1 MRPSYAR
8 AAASRVVAFALFA
21 HVAATCLGAQASA
34 PSDARDALAR
44 ALDAVRASNAKLTL
58 PPAGQFTFGDA
69 TIAARSKPAGT
80 VAVANGTVHVRGI
93 VDGDVVT
100 YGGEIIVHQGGEI
113 RGNAIA
119 ILGKVTFDGGRVDGE
134 SLSLSG
140 DLAGAPYAG
149 ATGARS
155 APNAMM
161 HELALVGGWLAVLL
175 IVGIGVLVFV
185 STNLDAVSET
195 LERNFGKALLAGV
208 AAQLALFP
216 MLAILLVGL
225 ALTLIG
231 ILLIP
236 FAVVAYVLA
245 AAGLVTLGYLAIANI
260 TGGSLI
266 HASSDGERA
275 RRLSALQGVLIG
287 LVVLMSPWFVAAAL
301 SWSPMALLVSRTVAI
316 VVTWVACSAGLGA
329 ALISR
334 GGVRRLPAPVA
345 RRAMASAGWQTP
357 TPVAGVT
364 AARRP
369 TPLTTR
375 RQK

>member
-1 MRPSYAR
+1 MRPSHAR

-21 HVAATCLGAQASA
+21 HAAATCLAAQKSAASN
-34 PSDARDALAR
+34 SRDALAK
-44 ALDAVRASNAKLTL
+44 ALDAVRASNTELTL
-58 PPAGQFTFGDA
+58 PPAAQFTFGDA

-100 YGGEIIVHQGGEI
+100 YAGEIIVHQGGEI

-119 ILGKVTFDGGRVDGE
+119 ILGKVTFDGGQVDGE

-140 DLAGAPYAG
+140 DLAAAPGAG
-149 ATGARS
+149 AAGARS
-155 APNAMM
+155 APGVMM
-161 HELALVGGWLAVLL
+161 HEFALAGGWLAVLV
-175 IVGIGVLVFV
+175 IVGIGVLVFA
-185 STNLDAVSET
+185 SSNLDAVADT
-195 LERNFGKALLAGV
+195 LERNFGRALLAGV

-260 TGGSLI
+260 TGRSFI
-266 HASSDGERA
+266 NPSADGERA
-275 RRLSALQGVLIG
+275 RRLAALQGVLVG
-287 LVVLMSPWFVAAAL
+287 LFVLMSPWFVAAAL
-301 SWSPMALLVSRTVAI
+301 SWSPMAAVIARTVAI
-316 VVTWVACSAGLGA
+316 AVTWVAGSAGLGA
-329 ALISR
+329 ALMSR
-334 GGVRRLPAPVA
+334 GGVRRIPAPVA

-369 TPLTTR
+369 TPMATPG
-375 RQK
+375 QK

>member
-1 MRPSYAR
+1 MRPSHTR

-21 HVAATCLGAQASA
+21 HAAATSLGAQASA
-34 PSDARDALAR
+34 APGSRDALAA
-44 ALDAVRASNAKLTL
+44 ALDAVHASNARLTL
-58 PPAGQFTFGDA
+58 PPAAQFTFGDA
-69 TIAARSKPAGT
+69 TIAARAKPAGT

-100 YGGEIIVHQGGEI
+100 YAGEIIVHDGGEI

-134 SLSLSG
+134 SLSLAG
-140 DLAGAPYAG
+140 DLTAAPEA
-149 ATGARS
+149 GARS
-155 APNAMM
+155 APNATM
-161 HELALVGGWLAVLL
+161 HEVALAGGWLAVLV
-175 IVGIGVLVFV
+175 IVGIGVLVFA
-185 STNLDAVSET
+185 STNLDAVSDT
-195 LERNFGKALLAGV
+195 LERNFGRALLAGI
-208 AAQLALFP
+208 AAQLALCP

-260 TGGSLI
+260 TGRSFMP
-266 HASSDGERA
+266 SSADGERA
-275 RRLSALQGVLIG
+275 RRLSALQGVLVG

-301 SWSPMALLVSRTVAI
+301 SWSPIAVLVTRTVAI
-316 VVTWVACSAGLGA
+316 AVTWVACSAGLGA

-369 TPLTTR
+369 TPMATPG
-375 RQK
+375 QK

>member
-1 MRPSYAR
+1 MCPSHAR

-21 HVAATCLGAQASA
+21 HAAATCLGAQAFAA
-34 PSDARDALAR
+34 PNSRDALAK
-44 ALDAVRASNAKLTL
+44 ALDAVRASDAELVL
-58 PPAGQFTFGDA
+58 PPAAQFTFGDT

-93 VDGDVVT
+93 VDGDVVA
-100 YGGEIIVHQGGEI
+100 YAGEIIVHQGGEI
-113 RGNAIA
+113 HGNAIA
-119 ILGKVTFDGGRVDGE
+119 ILGKVTFDGGHVDGE
-134 SLSLSG
+134 SRSLSG
-140 DLAGAPYAG
+140 DLAAAPNAG
-149 ATGARS
+149 AAGARS
-155 APNAMM
+155 APNAMV
-161 HELALVGGWLAVLL
+161 HEFALAGGWLAVLV
-175 IVGIGVLVFV
+175 IVGIGVLVFA
-185 STNLDAVSET
+185 SSNLDTVSDT
-195 LERNFGKALLAGV
+195 LERNFGRALLAGV

-245 AAGLVTLGYLAIANI
+245 AVGLVTLGYLAIANI
-260 TGGSLI
+260 TGRSLI
-266 HASSDGERA
+266 HPSADGERA
-275 RRLSALQGVLIG
+275 RRLAALQGVLVG

-301 SWSPMALLVSRTVAI
+301 SWSPIASVVSRTVAI
-316 VVTWVACSAGLGA
+316 AVTWVACSAGLGA

-334 GGVRRLPAPVA
+334 GGVRRIPAPVA

-369 TPLTTR
+369 TPMATPG
-375 RQK
+375 QK